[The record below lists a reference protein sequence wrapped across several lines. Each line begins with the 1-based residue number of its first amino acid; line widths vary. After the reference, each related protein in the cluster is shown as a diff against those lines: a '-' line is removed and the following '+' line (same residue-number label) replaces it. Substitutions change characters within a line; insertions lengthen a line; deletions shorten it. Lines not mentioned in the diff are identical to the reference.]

1 MTEWTGNEFEN
12 ITQKLVYIAK
22 AGSQDVI
29 DETIKIME
37 EGWKKMDEVLDPAWY
52 NKEVMTLWKEYL
64 KNKK

>member
-12 ITQKLVYIAK
+12 LTNMLVIIAK
-22 AGSQDVI
+22 RN
-29 DETIKIME
+29 DEEEVKKTIEIME
-37 EGWKKMDEVLDPAWY
+37 EGWAKIDEVLDPAWY